1 MSAYR
6 LERCLI
12 ILGWSASELARRSN
26 EHKTTVQRWRS
37 GSGQID
43 PDVAEWLETLV
54 DFHLAHPCPR
64 RRTVPAFLK
73 ASSPEALTQSP

>member
-12 ILGWSASELARRSN
+12 ILGWSAAELARRSN
-26 EHKTTVQRWRS
+26 EHKTTVQRWRN

-54 DFHLAHPCPR
+54 GSILHTPARAAAPCW
-64 RRTVPAFLK
+64 L
-73 ASSPEALTQSP
+73 S

>member
-1 MSAYR
+1 MTAYR

-12 ILGWSASELARRSN
+12 ILGWSAAELARRSS

-43 PDVAEWLETLV
+43 PDVGEWLETLV
-54 DFHLAHPCPR
+54 AFHIAHPCPR
-64 RRTVPAFLK
+64 RRSVPDFLEV
-73 ASSPEALTQSP
+73 AG